1 MTTQTISDHS
11 QSSNDFWNHHL
22 QLNPGVLAD
31 QFRQILM
38 KYPKDNNPGGELTPN
53 WCRQNIISHLVGSS
67 FWRKNNISKMLEWAV
82 DKKNVNAAQI
92 AYYEK
97 YVGEFYSDEVA
108 HLEKAE
114 NEFIDT
120 EIIPLLKKELEA

>member
-11 QSSNDFWNHHL
+11 QSTNDFWNHHL
-22 QLNPGVLAD
+22 QLNPGGLAD
-31 QFRQILM
+31 QFRQILA
-38 KYPKDNNPGGELTPN
+38 KYPKDNKPGGELTPN
-53 WCRQNIISHLVGSS
+53 WYRQNVLNHIVGSS
-67 FWRKNNISKMLEWAV
+67 FWCENNVSKMLEWVV

-97 YVGEFYSDEVA
+97 YVGEFYRDEVA

-120 EIIPLLKKELEA
+120 EIIPLLKKELEV